1 MLCKSLGFT
10 TSDDEILPE
19 ESLRGGTTM
28 EDGEERFIWC
38 RVHSM
43 E

>member
-19 ESLRGGTTM
+19 ESLRGGV
-28 EDGEERFIWC
+28 DGVIWLADSYN
-38 RVHSM
+38 RPN
-43 E
+43 